1 MGYDVLLKV
10 FQETSCSASSHG
22 DFGSGVWVSGVRRT
36 RSNAVGLHISGWLG
50 NSHFLPV
57 IIITPPLTS
66 GFRRERQHRDI
77 PLRWSFMVSLFRV
90 CRQHLICFSSS
101 QVFGKEP
108 EGMGGGKRYALPCNR
123 HLGTIRN
130 PRIRL
135 VVGRDKH
142 FGRIP
147 QDVVRLQPRSSPDT
161 YF

>member
-1 MGYDVLLKV
+1 MRGVAALMVLLYHLFEAIAFSQNKPEQMLFHGFLAVDFFLILSGFVMGYAYNNEWDTMSYLK
-10 FQETSCSASSHG
+10 FFKKRLIRLHPGS

-90 CRQHLICFSSS
+90 CRQHLIRFSSS
-101 QVFGKEP
+101 QVFGK
-108 EGMGGGKRYALPCNR
+108 
-123 HLGTIRN
+123 
-130 PRIRL
+130 
-135 VVGRDKH
+135 
-142 FGRIP
+142 
-147 QDVVRLQPRSSPDT
+147 
-161 YF
+161 